1 MGGRGAGSGGGGK
14 SIGFSAKQ
22 KNGFEMRVYSVPGS
36 KTQVRIESRA
46 GTTIQRVNGG
56 INAMMKNA
64 KNSGAEVKKITA
76 KSEKQYQDNRKKARN
91 ELLGG
96 MRVNGGY
103 ARMLRLRRTAMTRGR
118 PDSRN
123 GF

>member
-1 MGGRGAGSGGGGK
+1 
-14 SIGFSAKQ
+14 
-22 KNGFEMRVYSVPGS
+22 MRVYSVPGS

-103 ARMLRLRRTAMTRGR
+103 ARMLRLRRTAMARGR